1 MNRMTHYRTVFTL
14 AVLTASA
21 IVLHAQDNFTRN
33 LLIRGTNTVPA
44 NIGTL
49 TVTTLTAPQV
59 YTLPNY
65 SGPILVSNA
74 PLNPNAA
81 LRTNG
86 SGEIET
92 VTMADGQLLIG
103 SSSAT
108 PVVGSI
114 AGTANQ
120 VNVTPGAGTITL
132 SLPQDIHNAAQP
144 TFAGAILQG
153 TTFINTVGSA
163 TTDIGNVSGGNVT
176 VSVNA
181 GTSDLILNGIP
192 VVAPI
197 QDLLWITAANEVRR
211 SPFSG
216 TALEGV
222 EFHGSAYRLGGQTNT
237 TNPLISTRFVNV
249 DNQVLNFTVSGGSN
263 NLVQISGGTQTVGI
277 GNTANANYTLST
289 TRTVSGGAVQGALL
303 GTGVNNLGS
312 ATAAVGVTGRATTD
326 GSFAYG
332 VDGRAV
338 YNGAYAGGL
347 DVTRAMSGVLGS
359 ADNGGANVTAI
370 GGQFSS
376 LAVAGDALNIGS
388 MNYADGSTSG
398 INVGVVASGGVP
410 VATLASAVSALNS
423 TYDNVG
429 AYVRSGGSNDVALLL
444 RANGEGARIDAT
456 GVGMVIGE
464 TTFPVNGIELGAS
477 TFGMLIG
484 GGAFTSPITG
494 VSIDAT
500 SVGINV
506 MNATVSFS
514 GSGNTIFGTS
524 HTNTH
529 DVLGTFNVNT
539 SNSSPANINLG
550 TSSQANVTTIGHS
563 TASNTTTINSP
574 VVNLTNIPVGTSNE
588 FIVRNGSALERRTI
602 NNIVTGTGTANRL
615 TRWTGTNTIGDASLD
630 DDGSGVLSRAGNI
643 ALNPGAGNTLS
654 TNGSLTVGV
663 DATITGNLTANGN
676 TSLGDADADVT
687 TIRGAINL
695 NTTNSAAATVNIGT
709 SAFANTTTIG
719 SNTVSNT
726 TTINSPVVNLTNIP
740 VGTSNEFIVR
750 NGSALER
757 RTINDIVTG
766 TGTANRLTRWTGTN
780 TVGDASLDDNGS
792 GVLSR
797 AGNIAIN
804 PGAVNTLST
813 NGSLSVS
820 VNATITGN
828 LTVNGN
834 TTLGDAATDGITL
847 TGEILGASPLR
858 FEGATNDNV
867 YTTFNI
873 TDPTAARTITFPNA
887 SGTVALI
894 NPSAVG
900 VVEYGV
906 TAGQNSV
913 PSDGTYRLFNVS
925 YSSTVTGNAL
935 GGLITSTST
944 PLAGAQAT
952 GLTVNASGNA
962 NTSGVIVNAISQ
974 SATSF
979 GITVNSSV
987 TGGAATTAYGVRS
1000 NVSGGATTTNVGYD
1014 AVVNG
1019 SSASTN
1025 MGIQLNVS
1033 NATTDN
1039 WALRAINGNIR
1050 LEPAT
1055 LPLSTL
1061 SNLNTGALD
1070 VVYWNNSTRL
1080 LEVLPPSVGRT
1091 LLYAPS
1097 GTQDGQVANGSTF
1110 LFDIAYSGVPTGHAS
1125 GGRIASS
1132 ASAFAGGNATGLTV
1146 EAVANATGTGTALSL
1161 SATGGSTN
1169 YALDVTAGTI
1179 RVAASSLPTA
1189 VDMTNRQVAIYNTS
1203 TNILERATVATVLG
1217 GNPVLYG
1224 PSAQQSTVGTGSTHL
1239 LDVAYSGTV
1248 TGEPVGARI
1257 TSTAVDPN
1265 TSATALTLSSTAT
1278 GTGVAR
1284 ALDVTSG
1291 GVRLS
1296 STSTTQ
1302 FVTPVLAAVGAAGVN
1317 PTATYM
1323 EFDMADPGAGAYVAN
1338 LGAGVNGQIIY
1349 LRVTKPV
1356 YASGN
1361 NITFNVGGTVVI
1373 SASGSDPAFTRVVH
1387 AIYSGGAWVVLSNVA
1402 P

>member
-1 MNRMTHYRTVFTL
+1 MNRMTLYRTVFTL

-49 TVTTLTAPQV
+49 TVTTLTLPRT
-59 YTLPNY
+59 YTLPDY

-74 PLNPNAA
+74 SLNPNAA

-86 SGEIET
+86 SSEIET

-103 SSSAT
+103 STGAP

-114 AGTANQ
+114 AGTVNQ

-132 SLPQDIHNAAQP
+132 SLPQDIHTGASP
-144 TFAGAILQG
+144 TFAGATLQG
-153 TTFINTVGSA
+153 TTVINTVGSA
-163 TTDIGNVSGGNVT
+163 TTNIGNASGGNVT

-222 EFHGSAYRLGGQTNT
+222 EFHGSAYRLGGQTTT
-237 TNPLISTRFVNV
+237 TNPLTSIRYVNV
-249 DNQVLNFTVSGGSN
+249 DNQELNFTVSGGSN

-277 GNTANANYTLST
+277 GNSANANYTLST

-303 GTGVNNLGS
+303 GTAVNNLGS

-332 VDGRAV
+332 LDGRAV

-347 DVTRAMSGVLGS
+347 DVTRAMSGVIGS
-359 ADNGGANVTAI
+359 ADNGGANITAI

-376 LAVAGDALNIGS
+376 LAAAGDALNIGS

-398 INVGVVASGGVP
+398 LNVGVVASGGVP
-410 VATLASAVSALNS
+410 VATLAAAVSALNS

-429 AYVRSGGSNDVALLL
+429 AYVRSGGTNDVALLL
-444 RANGEGARIDAT
+444 RANGEGARIDAS
-456 GVGMVIGE
+456 GVGLVVGE
-464 TTFPVNGIELGAS
+464 ATAPANGIELGAS

-484 GGAFTSPITG
+484 GGAFASPITG

-500 SVGINV
+500 GVGVNV

-524 HTNTH
+524 HLNTH

-539 SNSSPANINLG
+539 TNSSPANVNIG
-550 TSSQANVTTIGHS
+550 TSTQANVITIGNN

-574 VVNLTNIPVGTSNE
+574 VVNLTNIPAGTANE

-602 NNIVTGTGTANRL
+602 TNIVTGTGTASRL

-643 ALNPGAGNTLS
+643 ALNPGAGNTVS

-676 TSLGDADADVT
+676 TTLGDADADVT

-719 SNTVSNT
+719 SSTASNT
-726 TTINSPVVNLTNIP
+726 TTINSPVVNLANIP
-740 VGTSNEFIVR
+740 VGTANEFIVR

-757 RTINDIVTG
+757 RTINNIVTG
-766 TGTANRLTRWTGTN
+766 TGTANRLTLWTGAN
-780 TVGDASLDDNGS
+780 TIGDASLDDDGS

-797 AGNIAIN
+797 AGSIALN
-804 PGAVNTLST
+804 PGAGNTLST
-813 NGSLSVS
+813 NGSLSVG
-820 VNATITGN
+820 VNATVVGN

-847 TGEILGASPLR
+847 TGEILGATPLR
-858 FEGATNDNV
+858 FEGATNNNV
-867 YTTFNI
+867 YTTFDI
-873 TDPTAARTITFPNA
+873 TDPTAARTITFPDA

-894 NPSAVG
+894 NPSAIG
-900 VVEYGV
+900 AVEYGV
-906 TAGQNSV
+906 TSGQNSV
-913 PSDGTYRLFNVS
+913 PADGAHRLFDVS
-925 YSSTVTGNAL
+925 YSNAITGHAL
-935 GGLITSTST
+935 GAQITSISWTH
-944 PLAGAQAT
+944 PGAHAT
-952 GLTVNASGNA
+952 GLTI
-962 NTSGVIVNAISQ
+962 NTVADAISQ
-974 SATSF
+974 GLNVNSISLASNAQAVVANASSNGAPGSNAIAITALSTGSAT
-979 GITVNSSV
+979 NSNIAI
-987 TGGAATTAYGVRS
+987 AATANGISAALNKGIELDVR
-1000 NVSGGATTTNVGYD
+1000 
-1014 AVVNG
+1014 
-1019 SSASTN
+1019 
-1025 MGIQLNVS
+1025 
-1033 NATTDN
+1033 NAAQN
-1039 WALRAINGNIR
+1039 WAVHVINGNIR
-1050 LEPAT
+1050 LETAA
-1055 LPLSTL
+1055 LPSSTL
-1061 SNLNTGALD
+1061 AGVNAGSLN
-1070 VVYWNNSTRL
+1070 VVYWNSSSQL
-1080 LEVLPPSVGRT
+1080 LEVLPTSVGRT

-1097 GTQDGQVANGSTF
+1097 GTQNGQIANGTTR
-1110 LFDIAYSGVPTGHAS
+1110 LFDIAYSGAPTGNAL
-1125 GGRIASS
+1125 GARIASS
-1132 ASAFAGGNATGLTV
+1132 ASAFTGGNATGLTV
-1146 EAVANATGTGTALSL
+1146 GAVANATGTSTGLSL
-1161 SATGGSTN
+1161 SASGGTTN
-1169 YALDVTAGTI
+1169 HALDVTAGTI
-1179 RVAASSLPTA
+1179 RAAASSLPVA

-1239 LDVAYSGTV
+1239 FDVAYSGTV

-1257 TSTAVDPN
+1257 TSTAVDLL
-1265 TSATALTLSSTAT
+1265 TSATALTLSATAT

-1302 FVTPVLAAVGAAGVN
+1302 FVTPVVAAVGAAGIN

-1356 YASGN
+1356 YGSAN

-1373 SASGSDPAFTRVVH
+1373 NAPGSDPAFTRVVH